1 MTKPNTARTAAIE
14 CFLKRAT
21 EELGQLKSQA
31 DAFQEIKAMFDTGL
45 VVLAP
50 ETPLDVCQ
58 RLDQLLEEK

>member
-1 MTKPNTARTAAIE
+1 MHQPNTARTAAIE
-14 CFLKRAT
+14 CFLKRAK

-45 VVLAP
+45 IVIAP